1 MTINSGTTSPNSRT
15 WYEKFRD
22 AFRGVRSGMRG
33 QISFRVHIFMSAAV
47 VITAAL
53 LRCSLA
59 EWCILLLCIAGV
71 LTAEMINSALE
82 HFAKAVAKDHVP
94 QIGEALDTGSA
105 AVLLASIGAALVGA
119 IIFISRLAMLLKG

>member
-1 MTINSGTTSPNSRT
+1 MIPLSEDSGPTPRT
-15 WYEKFRD
+15 WREKFRD

-33 QISFRVHIFMSAAV
+33 QVSFRVHIFMAAAV
-47 VITAAL
+47 VIAAAL
-53 LRCSLA
+53 LRCNLA

-82 HFAKAVAKDHVP
+82 HFAKAVAKDHDP

-119 IIFISRLAMLLKG
+119 IIFISRLVMLLKG

>member
-1 MTINSGTTSPNSRT
+1 MNANRT

-33 QISFRVHIFMSAAV
+33 QSSFQVHIIMAV
-47 VITAAL
+47 AVIGVAAL
-53 LRCSLA
+53 LRCSLF

-82 HFAKAVAKDHVP
+82 HFAKVVDKDHNP
-94 QIGEALDTGSA
+94 QLGEALDTGSA
-105 AVLLASIGAALVGA
+105 AVLFASLGAAVVGA
-119 IIFISRLAMLLKG
+119 IIFISRFVIWLRS